1 MKDGYPYL
9 YVQYSSQQRCIGQM
23 LETKFRPVG
32 QVYNDCSGGSS
43 SFPASPRPATS
54 LTTCTNPSELIFMS
68 YTLPVLPYLSH
79 FTFLLPTCTPQVRAR
94 LLSLPRERVKGGIGA
109 QSTWSHTTL
118 SAQDAKYIQRLEAAF
133 SQKESPELSVKT
145 FCNLFKRL

>member
-1 MKDGYPYL
+1 MEILICTFNTKK
-9 YVQYSSQQRCIGQM
+9 RCIGQM
-23 LETKFRPVG
+23 LDTKCRPVG

-54 LTTCTNPSELIFMS
+54 LTTCTNPSELSCYIF
-68 YTLPVLPYLSH
+68 LLLRAVLPYLWYYA
-79 FTFLLPTCTPQVRAR
+79 FLLPTCTPQVRAR

-118 SAQDAKYIQRLEAAF
+118 SAQDAKHIQRLEAAF
-133 SQKESPELSVKT
+133 SQKESPEVSVKT

>member
-1 MKDGYPYL
+1 MI
-9 YVQYSSQQRCIGQM
+9 VQVEAVLSLPLHALPPPSQ
-23 LETKFRPVG
+23 LAPTLV
-32 QVYNDCSGGSS
+32 S
-43 SFPASPRPATS
+43 SFSY
-54 LTTCTNPSELIFMS
+54 CT
-68 YTLPVLPYLSH
+68 YYLLRACI
-79 FTFLLPTCTPQVRAR
+79 TFSLLPTCALQVRAR

-118 SAQDAKYIQRLEAAF
+118 SAQDAKHIQRLEAAF

>member
-1 MKDGYPYL
+1 MMEIPICTFNT
-9 YVQYSSQQRCIGQM
+9 QQRCIGQM
-23 LETKFRPVG
+23 LDTKFRPVG

-54 LTTCTNPSELIFMS
+54 LTTCTNPSELIFIS
-68 YTLPVLPYLSH
+68 YTSPVLTYPLY
-79 FTFLLPTCTPQVRAR
+79 FTILLLTCTPQVRAR

-133 SQKESPELSVKT
+133 SQKESPEVSVKT

>member
-1 MKDGYPYL
+1 
-9 YVQYSSQQRCIGQM
+9 M
-23 LETKFRPVG
+23 LDTKCWPVG

-68 YTLPVLPYLSH
+68 YTLPVLPYLLYYA
-79 FTFLLPTCTPQVRAR
+79 FLLPTCTPQVRAR
-94 LLSLPRERVKGGIGA
+94 LLSLPRERVAGGIGA

-118 SAQDAKYIQRLEAAF
+118 SAQDAKHIQRLEAAF

>member
-1 MKDGYPYL
+1 MEILICTFNTKK
-9 YVQYSSQQRCIGQM
+9 RCIGQM
-23 LETKFRPVG
+23 LDTKFRPVG

-54 LTTCTNPSELIFMS
+54 LTTCTNPSELIFML
-68 YTLPVLPYLSH
+68 YTVYFYAPVLPYLWYC
-79 FTFLLPTCTPQVRAR
+79 TILLSTCAPQVRAR

-118 SAQDAKYIQRLEAAF
+118 SAQDAKHIQRLEAAF
-133 SQKESPELSVKT
+133 SQKESPEISVKT